1 MPKMAEAMTEK
12 EPVDE
17 KADCQSLPYLRTS
30 GPARAPP
37 SLPVPGAAQLLTF
50 SSPCSWT
57 TSLSYA
63 HHPRGCLHGAAWL
76 ILAGA
81 PPSAW
86 QDYNPEQRRSVHT
99 HTGFQRRAR

>member
-1 MPKMAEAMTEK
+1 MRKRIA
-12 EPVDE
+12 
-17 KADCQSLPYLRTS
+17 SLF
-30 GPARAPP
+30 PAFERPA
-37 SLPVPGAAQLLTF
+37 LPVLPRRSPF

-76 ILAGA
+76 ILAGT

-86 QDYNPEQRRSVHT
+86 QDHNPEQRRSVHT
-99 HTGFQRRAR
+99 PYRVPGPWA